1 MSKTILMNGA
11 IVTLAESKAE
21 CPHCDSHIPFEEM
34 EEKYSKQDKHTIIMK
49 CKCKMYIGVTTD
61 IRGDFVAFRLK

>member
-21 CPHCDSHIPFEEM
+21 CPHCDRHIPFEEV
-34 EEKYSKQDKHTIIMK
+34 EEKYSKQDKHIIRMK
-49 CKCKMYIGVTTD
+49 CKCKRYIGVTTD
-61 IRGDFVAFRLK
+61 MRGDFVAFSLK